1 MELSLSA
8 ILTSSGKGFS
18 LHLLHRL
25 APMHLTEA
33 SLASSSAAIC
43 LLSIPQTTR
52 FITSRSRTLNL
63 FWRCRSSAMSRC
75 FSRTMRSRVSDRCA
89 ASSKTCCLGLERQ
102 VYEHLSI
109 LASIPTVRI
118 VMLGDPEMHRL
129 QMAACFLH
137 DRGLGHV
144 HLTTD
149 LGKLIAEPL
158 ISTRSVSE
166 YSTVNR

>member
-1 MELSLSA
+1 MIAINLTFGPPRCGQLNVLLHVEQSNFRLTEPDFRRLDPYYRYSGEGNIDSRKVGYVMELSLSA

-18 LHLLHRL
+18 LHLFHRL

-75 FSRTMRSRVSDRCA
+75 FSRTMRSRVSDR
-89 ASSKTCCLGLERQ
+89 
-102 VYEHLSI
+102 
-109 LASIPTVRI
+109 
-118 VMLGDPEMHRL
+118 
-129 QMAACFLH
+129 
-137 DRGLGHV
+137 
-144 HLTTD
+144 
-149 LGKLIAEPL
+149 
-158 ISTRSVSE
+158 
-166 YSTVNR
+166 